1 MVKQRGTPAIL
12 GPKGAMNLEVTD
24 WTSLLSSDRG
34 PRDRGDFHKGD
45 LDSDG
50 LLLVWVREDG
60 GKTLSFKWSDWKKFF
75 LPSHAT
81 GLWCIHL
88 VLSWI
93 HCMCQVVC
101 WYVNKTHL
109 DLLPALSEICGI
121 ALNMFLYL
129 LEVQK
134 MFSATAL
141 QKVEVVL
148 LSFN

>member
-1 MVKQRGTPAIL
+1 MPGWWNNAVPRPSW
-12 GPKGAMNLEVTD
+12 GPKEPWIWKQQTEPLCYHLTGDWGTVGAFTKAIWTVMACCWYGWERMEARLSLSSEVTG
-24 WTSLLSSDRG
+24 RN
-34 PRDRGDFHKGD
+34 
-45 LDSDG
+45 
-50 LLLVWVREDG
+50 
-60 GKTLSFKWSDWKKFF
+60 FF

-109 DLLPALSEICGI
+109 DLLPALSQICGI

-129 LEVQK
+129 LEVHK

-141 QKVEVVL
+141 RRI
-148 LSFN
+148 